1 MPPPTGPR
9 RPSPDELAKQI
20 AARLAETGEANS
32 RRFSLSDSVLV
43 GRLVSGTIVLSTA
56 AVLVLGIFAGVDLLL
71 DDASAGPTAEPP
83 QVLSLEVTG
92 EDDPDPTNGVP
103 TTPNL
108 GDLIGLFAE
117 NPAETTGLG
126 LVTTTIPGAVG
137 IGVPMPGVSNPSTT
151 ASAGGASTTVG
162 TNTTPPAEV
171 TTTSTPA
178 AVTTSQLP
186 TTSSS
191 GASMTTTSTST
202 STVPMPTIP
211 ATTTTVTIPST
222 TVPTTLT
229 IPTTTTIE
237 ASTTTLFEDTTT
249 TCGNKG
255 GGKGNC

>member
-9 RPSPDELAKQI
+9 RPSPEELAKQI
-20 AARLAETGEANS
+20 AARLAETGESNS
-32 RRFSLSDSVLV
+32 KRSSLRNSVLV

-71 DDASAGPTAEPP
+71 DDASVESP
-83 QVLSLEVTG
+83 QVLSLEVTPR
-92 EDDPDPTNGVP
+92 EDDPTTTNGVL
-103 TTPNL
+103 TTQNL
-108 GDLIGLFAE
+108 EDFIGLFAE
-117 NPAETTGLG
+117 NPTETTGFG
-126 LVTTTIPGAVG
+126 LVTTTIPGAGG
-137 IGVPMPGVSNPSTT
+137 IGVPMPGVSNTSTT
-151 ASAGGASTTVG
+151 APAGGASTTVG
-162 TNTTPPAEV
+162 TNATTPAQV
-171 TTTSTPA
+171 TTTQP
-178 AVTTSQLP
+178 P

-191 GASMTTTSTST
+191 GPSITSTSTTT

-211 ATTTTVTIPST
+211 ATTPTVTIPS

-255 GGKGNC
+255 SGKGNC